1 MGNYLTLVLQTSTNP
16 LDLNYWKT
24 ESSIRGLWTEKWYN
38 LIYILKALPLGWRTD
53 YTDNRSRS
61 HCCSK
66 QWRWWH
72 QGRSNESSE
81 KMSESTWIPKVLPRF
96 EVKLNFNLF
105 VGEWKTTGAC
115 RKLAG
120 IKGLDLNT
128 FQ

>member
-38 LIYILKALPLGWRTD
+38 LTYILKALPLGWRTD

-81 KMSESTWIPKVLPRF
+81 KMSESTRIPKVLPRF